1 MYYLLILTRLQIK
14 NAIYP
19 KTIKQKNKFTQ
30 EIYKMK
36 RTIFT
41 IVGLL
46 LVFNLIG
53 CGNSEKQ
60 DALLKYINKDLVE
73 ISDIETKFL
82 ESYES
87 VTGDNYTNDF
97 DMYVE
102 FSNNTSILARE
113 LNSAALEVGMAIDD
127 EEILE
132 VHKIYIDSTSN
143 FMNAVSLF
151 LSALETQ
158 DYAQLSLANEKL
170 NKANSLA
177 LDFKKE
183 LNKLAEKYN
192 IVISEE

>member
-1 MYYLLILTRLQIK
+1 
-14 NAIYP
+14 
-19 KTIKQKNKFTQ
+19 
-30 EIYKMK
+30 MK